1 MARIL
6 DEGRLLAVATPE
18 GERRF
23 HAAWLLDNALDEHTR
38 LAAGG
43 QKLITLRDQPADPRL
58 SAASLKG
65 YEVVVEIDGKPCRFP
80 LAWLV
85 AHAYDE
91 GQSPATTQVTTKA
104 TTKAAGWLD
113 PDCQLWGRDL
123 DVTAITADYGKLLA
137 DDRCLYEWLTAF
149 SCSGLALATGF
160 DADDPEAI
168 VRVAERFGYIRPT
181 NYGQVFDVRTELNPS
196 NLAFT
201 GLGLEVHTDNPYRDP
216 VPTIQLL
223 ACMVNSAEGGDS
235 VVVDGFA
242 AAKLL
247 QEIDP
252 EAFALLNRY
261 PADFRYA
268 GGDVDLRAQKP
279 IIELGPDGELIAVR
293 FNNRSAAPLSRVP
306 FAEMP
311 RFYEAQR
318 AFAEILHEP
327 KLELSFKLAAG
338 ELFMVANRRVL
349 HGRKAVVGAG
359 NRWLRGC
366 YADIDAAHSKRRV
379 LARKLGAN
387 L

>member
-6 DEGRLLAVATPE
+6 VDGRILAVDTPK

-23 HAAWLLDNALDEHTR
+23 HAVWLLDNALDDHTR
-38 LAAGG
+38 SAAGG

-58 SAASLKG
+58 SAAALEG
-65 YEVVVEIDGKPCRFP
+65 DEVVVKIDGKSCHFP
-80 LAWLV
+80 LSWLIDHSYDQGET
-85 AHAYDE
+85 HALT
-91 GQSPATTQVTTKA
+91 QAT
-104 TTKAAGWLD
+104 GWLA
-113 PDCQLWGRDL
+113 PECQLWGSDL
-123 DVTAITADYGKLLA
+123 DENSVTANYQQLLS
-137 DDRCLYEWLTAF
+137 DDHCLYEWLTAF
-149 SCSGLALATGF
+149 SRTGLALVTGF
-160 DADDPEAI
+160 DPADPDAI

-181 NYGQVFDVRTELNPS
+181 NYGQVFDVRSELNPS

-247 QEIDP
+247 QETDP
-252 EAFALLNRY
+252 DAFAILSRY
-261 PADFRYA
+261 PADFRYS

-279 IIELGPDGELIAVR
+279 IIELSPDGELIGVR

-306 FAEMP
+306 FSELP
-311 RFYEAQR
+311 SFYQAMR

-327 KLELSFKLAAG
+327 KLELSFKLSAG

-366 YADIDAAHSKRRV
+366 YADVDAADSKRRV
-379 LARKLGAN
+379 LAGKLGAT